1 MEITIF
7 GVLEVS
13 KSKEGTS
20 PSLILYLPFYS
31 FDKPLSK

>member
-20 PSLILYLPFYS
+20 LSLLFQYPLYS
-31 FDKPLSK
+31 FDKPSSR